1 MSLKHFL
8 KTCLLLYFLCAPSFP
23 FLILG
28 PLSKKQNDDL
38 ADNDGAEDEGIFFD
52 AKLLCM
58 TRNPPVFFLFVFLK
72 FLVLFESG
80 DFFFLARFLLDV
92 FCRFGLM

>member
-8 KTCLLLYFLCAPSFP
+8 KACLLLYFLSATSFP

-52 AKLLCM
+52 AKLICM
-58 TRNPPVFFLFVFLK
+58 TRNPPVFSSLFFLNFLSFFK
-72 FLVLFESG
+72 SG
-80 DFFFLARFLLDV
+80 DFFLARFLLDV
-92 FCRFGLM
+92 FCRFCLM